1 MSLSTF
7 ITETNNC
14 EYECLNIP
22 GSYECV
28 CPRGFTQLGH
38 RCLDIDE
45 CVEQPVSTKLT
56 KNILKLLIRLKTVLI
71 LQYIMH
77 LRVYVHHL
85 ECVKTPLEDSDAFVQ
100 EDIHLIT
107 VVHSV
112 SIGTNVVENHRESR
126 TDVEAMPFAKIVR
139 APTGI

>member
-1 MSLSTF
+1 MFLSLF

-56 KNILKLLIRLKTVLI
+56 KNILKSKVIKVVLM
-71 LQYIMH
+71 LQFIMH

-107 VVHSV
+107 VAHSV

-126 TDVEAMPFAKIVR
+126 TDVEAMPFAKIVQ